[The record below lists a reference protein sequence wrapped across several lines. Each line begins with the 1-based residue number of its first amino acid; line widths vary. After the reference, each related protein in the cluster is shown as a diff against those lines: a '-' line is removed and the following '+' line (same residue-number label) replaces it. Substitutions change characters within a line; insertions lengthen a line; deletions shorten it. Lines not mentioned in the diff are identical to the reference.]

1 MKSEGRILTTHVGS
15 LIRPAELVS
24 FLKQQQN
31 GNPYDS
37 AAYEDCLR
45 CAVVDVVG
53 KQAEVGI
60 DIVSDGEFGKS
71 ISWSRYVLERLSG
84 FEERLDD
91 TAGFRPAIAG
101 KDRKDFTEFYD
112 EYEAVQGFA
121 GMGKDSAQLG
131 TWVIA
136 GPIAYTGHR
145 ALQRDIINLKA
156 AMTEAGPGAFSGKR
170 PALELDP
177 GLGTGCPQKMRPSKA
192 SIHGFLPVV
201 APASVV
207 PARRDEYYRS
217 EEEALFAI
225 AAALRE
231 EYKAIA
237 DAGLTV
243 QIDDAF
249 LASSYDVMVPPRSLA
264 DYRKWAAVRVEAL
277 NCALQGIPEEKTRY
291 HLCWGSWNGP
301 HTNDVAIKD
310 IIDLVLRIRVGGYSL
325 EMANPRHE
333 HEWRVWER
341 VSLPKE
347 RVLIPGLVS
356 HSTNVV
362 EHPEL
367 VAERIIR
374 LAKLVGREN
383 VIASTDC
390 GFAQGPFTRRVHPS
404 IMWAKLRSVV
414 EGARLATRE
423 LWRRPAKRRKPPA
436 AKKRPSRARK
446 KNKTA

>member
-1 MKSEGRILTTHVGS
+1 MSNDKEARMKSTGRIPTTHVGS
-15 LIRPAELVS
+15 LVRPPDIVS
-24 FLKQQQN
+24 FLKAQQN
-31 GNPYDS
+31 GEPYDS
-37 AAYEDCLR
+37 GAYEECLR
-45 CAVVDVVG
+45 RSVAEVV
-53 KQAEVGI
+53 KEQAEAGI

-84 FEERLDD
+84 FEERLDN

-101 KDRKDFTEFYD
+101 KDRRDFAEFYD
-112 EYEAVQGFA
+112 EYEATQGFA

-131 TWVIA
+131 TWVIT
-136 GPIAYTGHR
+136 GPIAYIGQR
-145 ALQRDIINLKA
+145 ALQRDIDNLKA
-156 AMTEAGPGAFSGKR
+156 AMTQAGVQR
-170 PALELDP
+170 
-177 GLGTGCPQKMRPSKA
+177 
-192 SIHGFLPVV
+192 GFLPVV

-207 PARRDEYYRS
+207 PARKDEHYRN

-225 AAALRE
+225 AAALHE
-231 EYKAIA
+231 EYKAIV
-237 DAGLTV
+237 DVGLTV
-243 QIDDAF
+243 QVDDAF

-277 NCALQGIPEEKTRY
+277 NHALKGIPEQQSRY

-310 IIDLVLRIRVGGYSL
+310 VIDLVLRIRAGGYSI

-333 HEWRVWER
+333 HEWRVWQEIE
-341 VSLPKE
+341 LPKG

-367 VAERIIR
+367 VAERIVR
-374 LAKLVGREN
+374 LAKLVGGEN
-383 VIASTDC
+383 LIASTDC

-414 EGARLATRE
+414 EGARLASRE
-423 LWRRPAKRRKPPA
+423 LWRRPAKGRKPSA
-436 AKKRPSRARK
+436 AKKRQTGSRRQGRK
-446 KNKTA
+446 TRAA

>member
-1 MKSEGRILTTHVGS
+1 MEMKSQGRILTTHVGS

-24 FLKQQQN
+24 YLKAQQN
-31 GNPYDS
+31 GKRCD
-37 AAYEDCLR
+37 ARAYEECLR
-45 CAVVDVVG
+45 RSVADVVR
-53 KQAEVGI
+53 KQADVGI
-60 DIVSDGEFGKS
+60 NIVSDGEFGKS

-84 FEERLDD
+84 FEERLDN

-112 EYEAVQGFA
+112 EYEAAQGFA
-121 GMGKDSAQLG
+121 GMGKDAAQLG
-131 TWVIA
+131 TWVIT
-136 GPIAYTGHR
+136 GPIAYIGHE
-145 ALQRDIINLKA
+145 ALQRDIANLKA
-156 AMTEAGPGAFSGKR
+156 AMKQAGAK
-170 PALELDP
+170 
-177 GLGTGCPQKMRPSKA
+177 
-192 SIHGFLPVV
+192 HGFLPVV

-207 PARRDEYYRS
+207 PARKDEHYRS

-225 AAALRE
+225 AEALRE
-231 EYKAIA
+231 EYQAIV

-264 DYRKWAAVRVEAL
+264 DYRKWAAVRVEAV
-277 NCALQGIPEEKTRY
+277 NHALQGIPEERSRY

-333 HEWRVWER
+333 HEWRVWEK
-341 VSLPKE
+341 VKLPKG
-347 RVLIPGLVS
+347 RALIPGLVS

-367 VAERIIR
+367 VAERIVR
-374 LAKLVGREN
+374 LAKLVGRES

-404 IMWAKLRSVV
+404 IMWAKLRAVV

-423 LWRRPAKRRKPPA
+423 LWRRPAKGRKAAA
-436 AKKRPSRARK
+436 AKQRSPTRARK
-446 KNKTA
+446 KKKAA

>member
-1 MKSEGRILTTHVGS
+1 MLLICVQGSLLIECASDTFEEMEMRSTGGILTTHVGS
-15 LIRPAELVS
+15 LVRPAELVS
-24 FLKQQQN
+24 FLRKQQN
-31 GNPYDS
+31 HEPYDS
-37 AAYEDCLR
+37 AAYQQCLR
-45 CAVVDVVG
+45 RSVAEVVDG
-53 KQAEVGI
+53 QAKAGI

-71 ISWSRYVLERLSG
+71 ISWSRYVLERISG
-84 FEERLDD
+84 FEERVDN

-101 KDRKDFTEFYD
+101 KDRKDFADFYD
-112 EYEAVQGFA
+112 EYEAAQGFA

-131 TWVIA
+131 TWVITA
-136 GPIAYTGHR
+136 PIRYIGHQ
-145 ALQRDIINLKA
+145 ALQRDIANLKA
-156 AMTEAGPGAFSGKR
+156 AMKEAGA
-170 PALELDP
+170 
-177 GLGTGCPQKMRPSKA
+177 Q
-192 SIHGFLPVV
+192 HGFLPVV

-207 PARRDEYYRS
+207 PARKDQHYRS

-225 AAALRE
+225 ADALSE
-231 EYKAIA
+231 EYKMIV

-243 QIDDAF
+243 QVDDAF

-264 DYRKWAAVRVEAL
+264 DYRRWAALRVEAV
-277 NCALQGIPEEKTRY
+277 NHAVRGIPAERSRY

-310 IIDLVLRIRVGGYSL
+310 IIDLVLRIKVGGYSL

-333 HEWRVWER
+333 HEWRVWEKVR
-341 VSLPKE
+341 LPKG

-367 VAERIIR
+367 VAERIVR

-404 IMWAKLRSVV
+404 IMWAKLRAVV

-423 LWRRPAKRRKPPA
+423 LWRRSTKAPKPASAKKEQSSSARTPRKKKPA
-436 AKKRPSRARK
+436 A
-446 KNKTA
+446 